1 MTFLESTRESTRFP
15 GPARRMSV
23 LVALSLLHV
32 CLRGSEA
39 SPTFDLVGDWTISVT
54 VAAGAAAPIRGTV
67 EVEPARW
74 YVVKAQRIPSLP
86 VFNPNVGGWAK
97 GAALPELRAQECSSP
112 RLLDPASVEI
122 RRGPEP
128 DSPLLKPGTDFEID
142 LLWATLGRVT
152 NSPVKEGEP
161 VFASYRHA
169 LFRLDSIVLTADGR
183 ILLKRGEPR
192 PAAPEAPSLATG
204 ERRLANVWLPG
215 LISKLTP
222 ENILPLLESE
232 YPEPPRESP
241 SQIEKFT
248 PRTWAKLRAGEKVR
262 ILAWGDSVTVGTYL
276 PDYENQRWQV
286 QFVNRLR
293 ARFPKAQIELV
304 TEAWGGRST
313 ASYLGEP
320 PGSEHNFKEKVLDV
334 RADLIVSE
342 FVNDA
347 GLNEAAVEEHYGR
360 LLESFKGIGAE
371 WIILTPHYV
380 RPDWMNL
387 TRERDI
393 DEDPRPYVRGL
404 RQFAAKHG
412 VALADASLRYGRLW
426 RQGLPY
432 STLMLNAI
440 NHPNAHGMRLFA
452 DSLMALF
459 PETAGAP

>member
-1 MTFLESTRESTRFP
+1 MHVLALTRRS
-15 GPARRMSV
+15 ARRISALAALCLLPV
-23 LVALSLLHV
+23 LLL
-32 CLRGSEA
+32 CGEPA
-39 SPTFDLVGDWTISVT
+39 ATFDLAGDWRINVS
-54 VAAGAAAPIRGTV
+54 AARQSGPPIRGTV
-67 EVEPARW
+67 EVEPAQW
-74 YVVKAQRIPSLP
+74 HVVKGQRIASLP
-86 VFNPNVGGWAK
+86 MFNPNAGGWAK

-122 RRGPEP
+122 RRGPES

-142 LLWATLGRVT
+142 LVWATLGRVT

-183 ILLKRGEPR
+183 ILLKRGEPK
-192 PAAPEAPSLATG
+192 PAAPEAPPLDAG

-215 LISKLTP
+215 LIARLTP

-241 SQIEKFT
+241 SQIEKCA
-248 PRTWAKLRAGEKVR
+248 PRAWSKILSGEKLR

-320 PGSEHNFKEKVLDV
+320 PGSEHNFKEKVLDA
-334 RADLIVSE
+334 RPDLVISE

-360 LLESFKGIGAE
+360 LLESFRGISAE

-387 TRERDI
+387 NRERDI